1 MNLNQSCGVSVC
13 LVALCALRGRA
24 GRGKDRS
31 LLALI
36 ARPLC
41 AEMILTGE
49 KGFAFLFLKTIIYE
63 GDSRL
68 ICLFFFFCSMLVR
81 TTVVTYMTVRR

>member
-68 ICLFFFFCSMLVR
+68 ICLFFFCSMLVR